1 MKPTWAE
8 SARGRRGRPP
18 AGDGKKTCVAGVIE
32 RKGRVVALAA
42 NDATRETLHGVAKEN
57 VLPES
62 TVFTDELSAYDI

>member
-1 MKPTWAE
+1 M
-8 SARGRRGRPP
+8 
-18 AGDGKKTCVAGVIE
+18 AGVIE